1 MMTKTLVTVLA
12 LAAAT
17 LATAQVKEGRVVY
30 ERKINMHKR
39 MPPEAEQYKA
49 MVPEFQTSKM
59 ELLFNGSQSLFRP
72 LPDEA
77 DQMPA
82 PSGDGGVRRGMM
94 MGFGGPG
101 GGNAETFRDYDKEL
115 STESRE
121 LGPKKYLID
130 DTLRRIKW
138 KLEEDTM
145 TIGGYLCRKAT
156 TKAGSMMQGGMRM
169 FGGGQRGGG
178 GAQNQQRADSMAK
191 VIQEMEVVAWFA
203 EQIET
208 PAGPE
213 NYFGLPGLILR
224 VDMDNG
230 TMTYTAQSMEPL
242 GKSTVKAPTSGKK
255 ITREEY
261 RKLVEEQFQGMRM
274 GGPGGGNT
282 IIIRQ

>member
-1 MMTKTLVTVLA
+1 
-12 LAAAT
+12 
-17 LATAQVKEGRVVY
+17 
-30 ERKINMHKR
+30 
-39 MPPEAEQYKA
+39 
-49 MVPEFQTSKM
+49 
-59 ELLFNGSQSLFRP
+59 
-72 LPDEA
+72 
-77 DQMPA
+77 MPA
-82 PSGDGGVRRGMM
+82 PSGDGGGRRMM
-94 MGFGGPG
+94 SFGAAA
-101 GGNAETFRDYDKEL
+101 NAETFRDYDKEL

-145 TIGGYLCRKAT
+145 TIGGYLCHKAT
-156 TKAGSMMQGGMRM
+156 TKAGNMMQGGMRM
-169 FGGGQRGGG
+169 FGGGGQRGGG
-178 GAQNQQRADSMAK
+178 GQNQQRADSMAR

-242 GKSTVKAPTSGKK
+242 GKATVKAPTSGKK

-261 RKLVEEQFQGMRM
+261 RKLMEEQFQGMRP
-274 GGPGGGNT
+274 PGGGGMMF
-282 IIIRQ
+282 RVQQ